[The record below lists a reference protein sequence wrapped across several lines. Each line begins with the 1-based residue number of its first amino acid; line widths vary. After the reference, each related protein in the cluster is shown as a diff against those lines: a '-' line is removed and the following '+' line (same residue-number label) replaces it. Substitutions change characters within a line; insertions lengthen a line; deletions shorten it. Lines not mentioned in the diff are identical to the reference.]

1 MQREETVTGL
11 IHPESIGNRTVWSQA
26 GSSPGDLA
34 DKLRFGD
41 PTRGWEGDERLALC
55 LNDVDTLWEVWRLD
69 HSSYHLVARR
79 SADQPL
85 DDRVIDLI
93 MSRDTRRH
101 PDALEKLYKHNE
113 AIDKAKEQK
122 SLETMLEATER
133 TRFEIRKAGL
143 L

>member
-1 MQREETVTGL
+1 MQREETINGL
-11 IHPESIGNRTVWSQA
+11 IHPETIGSRTVWSQA
-26 GSSPGDLA
+26 GTSPGDLA

-55 LNDVDTLWEVWRLD
+55 FNDDDNLWEVWRLD
-69 HSSYHLVARR
+69 HNTYHLVARR

-85 DDRVIDLI
+85 DERVIDLI

-101 PDALEKLYKHNE
+101 PDALQQLYKRNE